1 MTFPHPNCCR
11 LCGAALLVFGWTTAP
26 IEVGQTAAAQGG
38 DPAEAL
44 FSVAETARVNGR
56 ADEAIGKYQRV
67 IAEYPASTWAARSAL
82 EAARSL
88 VGQGKWEPAMR
99 QMQDVYLAF
108 PDTREA
114 EQALERNTILHRLR
128 LRQGQPVFRY
138 ARTAVSGQS
147 LLRRVVDVDMDSGGR
162 VYVATRQSLA
172 VFNES
177 GALVR
182 TEPADEIRGLAMQA
196 DAPALFYEHALRS
209 GASALVPVAIP
220 DQNRQR
226 EADIQAGA
234 VIAGRG
240 LLIADRRTKA
250 IHLLS
255 PSGAYQSRLASLDAV
270 RMAAG
275 PRGEVAAI
283 ERDTRVVHLVAAD
296 GKTRPLPAVGA
307 GYLLR
312 GPTDVAFDALGQLYV
327 LERASVVV
335 FAPTGELLSVFAPGA
350 AAGAFRAAIALHVD
364 GAGRLY
370 VYDEDS
376 ERLQVFH

>member
-1 MTFPHPNCCR
+1 
-11 LCGAALLVFGWTTAP
+11 LCGAVLLVFGWATAP
-26 IEVGQTAAAQGG
+26 IELGQTAAAQGG

-67 IAEYPASTWAARSAL
+67 IAEYPTSPWAARSAL

-99 QMQDVYLAF
+99 QMQEVYLAF
-108 PDTREA
+108 PDTQEA

-128 LRQGQPVFRY
+128 LKQGQPVFRY
-138 ARTAVSGQS
+138 ARTAVNGQS
-147 LLRRVVDVDMDSGGR
+147 LLRRVIDVDMDSGGR
-162 VYVATRQSLA
+162 VYIATRQSLA

-196 DAPALFYEHALRS
+196 DAPALFYERGLR
-209 GASALVPVAIP
+209 GGVSALLPIAIP

-234 VIAGRG
+234 VIAGGG

-250 IHLLS
+250 IHRVS
-255 PSGAYQSRLASLDAV
+255 PSGAYQSRLAPIDAV
-270 RMAAG
+270 RMAVG
-275 PRGEVAAI
+275 PRGEVVAI
-283 ERDTRVVHLVAAD
+283 ERDTRVVHLISAD

-350 AAGAFRAAIALHVD
+350 AAGAFKAAIALHVD

>member
-1 MTFPHPNCCR
+1 MTFQCLNCWR
-11 LCGAALLVFGWTTAP
+11 LCGAVLLVLGCVTAVEFGQSA
-26 IEVGQTAAAQGG
+26 EAQTG

-44 FSVAETARVNGR
+44 FNLAEKERVSGR

-67 IAEYPASTWAARSAL
+67 VAEYPASAWAARSAL
-82 EAARSL
+82 EAARSM
-88 VGQGKWEPAMR
+88 VGQGRWVPAMR
-99 QMQDVYLAF
+99 QMQEVYLGF
-108 PDTREA
+108 PGTREA

-147 LLRRVVDVDMDSGGR
+147 LLKRVIDIDMDSGGR
-162 VYVATRQSLA
+162 VYIATRQSLA

-182 TEPADEIRGLAMQA
+182 TEPADDIRGLAIQA
-196 DAPALFYEHALRS
+196 DAPALFNERGFRK
-209 GASALVPVAIP
+209 GASAVVPIEIP
-220 DQNRQR
+220 DQNRLR

-234 VIAGRG
+234 VTAGEG
-240 LLIADRRTKA
+240 VLIADRRTKA
-250 IHLLS
+250 IHRVS
-255 PSGAYQSRLASLDAV
+255 ASGAYLSRLAPVDAV
-270 RMAAG
+270 RMAVG

-283 ERDTRVVHLVAAD
+283 ERDTRVVHLIAAD
-296 GKTRPLPAVGA
+296 GKTRPVPAVGA

-312 GPTDVAFDALGQLYV
+312 GPIDVAFDPLGQLYV
-327 LERASVVV
+327 LERESVVV
-335 FAPTGELLSVFAPGA
+335 FAATGELLSVFAPGA
-350 AAGAFRAAIALHVD
+350 AAGAFRMAVALHVD